1 MFKRVF
7 TSLTFYLYIGSIAV
21 FGVATLLTADAWIMP
36 WYTNYNQGVTVPD
49 VTKMSM
55 EEAEKLLHNYGL
67 RFVVDERRPHE
78 AFPPDYVI
86 DQSPLGAAI
95 VKPNRKVY
103 LTVSTSDRPT
113 ATVPEVVNL
122 SLNNARI
129 QLQNHG
135 LRVGS
140 VTFES
145 SRFRNAV
152 LRQSI
157 PGGTTL
163 ERGAIVDLVVS
174 DGLGQR
180 RVAIPDIVGLRL
192 TEGQRLLRDAGLRV
206 GSIQFRGTGQ
216 IEPNHILS
224 FSPADSDSLFEGE
237 TLNLIVSEQVNVME
251 EAEFGNFFN
260 EESDISDTLPA
271 DTLRPPGM
279 PQRIE

>member
-1 MFKRVF
+1 MIKRLL
-7 TSLTFYLYIGSIAV
+7 TSSIFYIYIGSIAI
-21 FGVATLLTADAWIMP
+21 FGVSFVLIADAYIMP

-49 VTKMSM
+49 VTKMSL
-55 EEAEKLLHNYGL
+55 EDAERMLASYGL
-67 RFVVDERRPHE
+67 RYVVDERRPHE
-78 AFPPDYVI
+78 AFPPDYII
-86 DQSPLGAAI
+86 DQVPSGTSI

-103 LTVSTSDRPT
+103 LTVSTTDRPV

-135 LRVGS
+135 LRLGN

-157 PGGTTL
+157 PGGVSVD
-163 ERGAIVDLVVS
+163 RGAIVDLVVS

-180 RVAIPDIVGLRL
+180 RVKIPDIVGLRL

-206 GSIQFRGTGQ
+206 GSIQFRGTNQ
-216 IEPNHILS
+216 IDPNHILS
-224 FSPADSDSLFEGE
+224 FSPADRDSLFEGE
-237 TLNLIVSEQVNVME
+237 ILNLIVSEQLNVLE
-251 EAEFGNFFN
+251 EVEYGNFFD

-271 DTLRPPGM
+271 DTLRPPRQPGI
-279 PQRIE
+279 IE